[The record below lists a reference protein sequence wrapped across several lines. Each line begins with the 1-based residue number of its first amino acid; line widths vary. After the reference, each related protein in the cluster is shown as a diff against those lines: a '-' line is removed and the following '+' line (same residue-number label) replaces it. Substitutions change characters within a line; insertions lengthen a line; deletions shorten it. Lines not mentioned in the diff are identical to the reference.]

1 MSHGQL
7 LPGLVVSKLT
17 GMSFNVSSDAYL
29 RFMGRYSE
37 QLAVQFADL
46 GGVSG
51 GQRVLD
57 VGCGPGALTAELV
70 ARVGT
75 GAVSGVEPS
84 ESFAEAVRERLP
96 GVDIRVGHAEQLP
109 WADDSFDGALAQL
122 VVHFM
127 GDPVQGLRE
136 MGRVTRPGGTV
147 AACVWDHAGDCG
159 PLAAFWT
166 AVHTVDPDATDEAG
180 RPGAREGDLARLFAE
195 AGLADIRATTLTVR
209 VRHASFDEWWGRFTL
224 GVGPAG
230 AYVATLPAEQ
240 RDALR
245 EQCRGL
251 LPAGPVEVAATAW
264 AVTGRS

>member
-1 MSHGQL
+1 MPHSHRVGEL
-7 LPGLVVSKLT
+7 AVSKLA
-17 GMSFNVSSDAYL
+17 GMSFNVGADAYL

-37 QLAVQFADL
+37 QLAAQFADL
-46 GGVSG
+46 AGVSG
-51 GQRVLD
+51 VQRVLD

-70 ARVGT
+70 ARVG
-75 GAVSGVEPS
+75 ADVVCGVEPS
-84 ESFAEAVRERLP
+84 GSFAEAVRERLP
-96 GVDIRVGHAEQLP
+96 GVDIRVGEAEHLP

-122 VVHFM
+122 VVHFL

-147 AACVWDHAGDCG
+147 AACVWDHAGDRG

-166 AVHTVDPDATDEAG
+166 AVHAVDPDATDEAG
-180 RPGAREGDLARLFAE
+180 RAGAREGDLVRLFTE
-195 AGLADIRATTLTVR
+195 AGLADVQATTLTVR
-209 VRHASFDEWWGRFTL
+209 VRHASFDEWWDRFTL

-230 AYVATLPAEQ
+230 AYVAELSEAQ

-245 EQCRGL
+245 EQCGRL

-264 AVTGRS
+264 AAVGRS

>member
-1 MSHGQL
+1 
-7 LPGLVVSKLT
+7 
-17 GMSFNVSSDAYL
+17 MSFDVSGDAYL

-37 QLAVQFADL
+37 QLAGPFVELA
-46 GGVSG
+46 GVSS

-70 ARVGT
+70 ERLGAA
-75 GAVSGVEPS
+75 AVSGVEPS
-84 ESFAEAVRERLP
+84 GSFAEAVRERLP
-96 GVDIRVGHAEQLP
+96 GVDIRVGQAEQLP
-109 WADDSFDGALAQL
+109 LADDSFDAALAQL

-127 GDPVQGLRE
+127 RDPVQGLRE

-147 AACVWDHAGDCG
+147 AACVWDHAGDRG

-166 AVHTVDPDATDEAG
+166 AVRAVDPDADDEAG
-180 RPGAREGDLARLFAE
+180 RPGAREGDLARLFGE
-195 AGLADIRATTLTVR
+195 AGLADIQATTLTVR

-230 AYVATLPAEQ
+230 AYVARLTAEQ

-245 EQCRGL
+245 EQCRRL

-264 AVTGRS
+264 TVTGRS